1 MSTDALYHG
10 NLAFM
15 ILPSLHVILNRLDPK
30 LKCQNSCCH
39 MKMLSKDK
47 IAFASSRKTLHFKVQ
62 SSLISGFIYLLPKF
76 VRHEI
81 NAADMRL
88 MWL

>member
-1 MSTDALYHG
+1 MKFDQNRH
-10 NLAFM
+10 F
-15 ILPSLHVILNRLDPK
+15 ILQSFR
-30 LKCQNSCCH
+30 KCYQ
-39 MKMLSKDK
+39 KDK

-76 VRHEI
+76 VRHDI